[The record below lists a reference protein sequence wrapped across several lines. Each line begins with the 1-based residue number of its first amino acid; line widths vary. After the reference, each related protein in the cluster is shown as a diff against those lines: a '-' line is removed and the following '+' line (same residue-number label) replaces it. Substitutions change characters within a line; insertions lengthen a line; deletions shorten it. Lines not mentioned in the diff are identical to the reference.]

1 MTVTVTG
8 GAGYVGATV
17 VDELLASGHRVKVLD
32 SLLHGQEDI
41 ATELEGK
48 GVEVVRGDI
57 RDSEARAKAL
67 EGAEA
72 VVHLAAIVGDPAC
85 AKDPALSN
93 EVNVEGSRALVAD
106 ARASGVERMVFA
118 STCSNYGRMSD
129 PNVPIDETGELAPVS
144 LYAEQKVGIE
154 KALLEGEHNGL
165 KPTCLRFATVYGVG
179 RRMRFDLTVNEFTR
193 DLWADKHLEV
203 FGELFWRPYVH
214 VRDAARAVATVLA
227 APDEKVAGRV
237 FNAGHS
243 DENYRKLDLV
253 EIITGELGRGDV
265 GYVSRDE
272 DPRDY
277 KVSFERIKDEL
288 GFVPEM
294 RVPTGVAELVG
305 ALDEKR
311 FGDPF
316 DGRFSNI

>member
-1 MTVTVTG
+1 
-8 GAGYVGATV
+8 
-17 VDELLASGHRVKVLD
+17 
-32 SLLHGQEDI
+32 
-41 ATELEGK
+41 
-48 GVEVVRGDI
+48 
-57 RDSEARAKAL
+57 
-67 EGAEA
+67 
-72 VVHLAAIVGDPAC
+72 
-85 AKDPALSN
+85 
-93 EVNVEGSRALVAD
+93 
-106 ARASGVERMVFA
+106 
-118 STCSNYGRMSD
+118 
-129 PNVPIDETGELAPVS
+129 
-144 LYAEQKVGIE
+144 
-154 KALLEGEHNGL
+154 
-165 KPTCLRFATVYGVG
+165 
-179 RRMRFDLTVNEFTR
+179 MRFDLTVNEFTR
-193 DLWADKHLEV
+193 DLWANKHLEV
-203 FGELFWRPYVH
+203 FGELFWRPYIH

-227 APDEKVAGRV
+227 APDDKVAGRV

-277 KVSFERIKDEL
+277 KVSFERIKNEL

-305 ALDEKR
+305 ALDQKR